1 MVPWILLDNLI
12 FRDCSGYVSYGYEKK
27 GNESDI
33 DREL

>member
-12 FRDCSGYVSYGYEKK
+12 FRDCSGYVSYGHEKNR
-27 GNESDI
+27 NEPSI